1 MAWGLTSALTG
12 VSLVFPETVTAASYS
27 DLFAGHDKL
36 CWNRGLSHI
45 HRAS

>member
-12 VSLVFPETVTAASYS
+12 VSLVFPQTVASYS
-27 DLFAGHDKL
+27 DLFADHDKL
-36 CWNRGLSHI
+36 CWNHGLSHI